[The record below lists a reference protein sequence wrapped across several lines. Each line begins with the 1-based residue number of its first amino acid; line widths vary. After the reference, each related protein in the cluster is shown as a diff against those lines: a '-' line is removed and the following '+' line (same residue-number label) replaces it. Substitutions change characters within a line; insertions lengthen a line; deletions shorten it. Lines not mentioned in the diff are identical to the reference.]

1 MCSGMAGLWGLRNE
15 WCLKA
20 LSCMICLCIPFVCG
34 VPLNAEDVDV
44 FDLISEADELNSAGE
59 LERALQLYTK
69 IVKIEPDNIYA
80 LNRASLLSIKLN
92 DEVTARATIT
102 SLLNVDPDNTF
113 GRYWLGILELKD
125 ERIDEAFSQF
135 SKIIDINPRD
145 SNAAYAHMFLGAIYT
160 FRHQP
165 SRAIME
171 LKKARE
177 KADKPDVH
185 YKLAR
190 AYHDAGMFSNARLA
204 YIRTLKM
211 EPTNLQAMDGLGW
224 ILFNEGE
231 RQRAIDL
238 WLFGLT
244 LSGWKHRELRE
255 NLAKAYNDMAME
267 DYREGRAE
275 QARANWQK
283 VISFDSQNKAA
294 QHFLK
299 KVQ

>member
-1 MCSGMAGLWGLRNE
+1 MMTISPIWSHAGVRRCCNTWPSIVV
-15 WCLKA
+15 CLIVLCNGA
-20 LSCMICLCIPFVCG
+20 LYADDI
-34 VPLNAEDVDV
+34 DV
-44 FDLISEADELNSAGE
+44 FDLISEADALNSAGR
-59 LERALQLYTK
+59 LDQALQLYTR
-69 IVKIEPDNIYA
+69 IATIEPDNIYA

-92 DEVTARATIT
+92 DEMTARATIT
-102 SLLNVDPDNTF
+102 SLLKVDPDNTF

-125 ERIDEAFSQF
+125 EKIDEAFSQF

-165 SRAIME
+165 ARAILE

-211 EPTNLQAMDGLGW
+211 EPGNLQAMDGLGW
-224 ILFNEGE
+224 VLFNEGE

-238 WLFGLT
+238 WLYGWT

-267 DYREGRAE
+267 HYRAGRQD
-275 QARANWQK
+275 QARECWEK
-283 VISFDSQNKAA
+283 VVYFDSQNKAA

-299 KVQ
+299 KIR